1 MADRG
6 GLGGNEG
13 RAGRAPTGAPAAG
26 RSAAPDGVQETP
38 RTDGGTGRSGTAG
51 LGTSVARVT
60 GTPDAGDGAAD
71 LTGDRRAHAA
81 KTLADRWVDEH
92 RQVLSDWHQVIWDLA
107 EPAWREYQSAAWY
120 VELLRAE
127 GFDVE
132 EGSAGMPTAFF
143 ARWSNGPGPTVLTY
157 AEYDAVPGNCQS
169 ATTRPGP
176 RPGLSRFAPGHTD
189 PHSALGISALAAA
202 LAAKRSM
209 EETGLRGT
217 LVLTGEPAEK
227 VQGSKVVHGLH
238 GYYDGV
244 DAIVSF
250 HPFYMIP
257 LCNTVVWDTHC
268 AAYYSRIYSFVCDH
282 PETWGA
288 VEQTPIAASH
298 AAARAPGANAALGLM
313 WAATSATRDAML
325 PFVGGWSLSDA
336 ILTAGQAT
344 ADNLPASLAQIQYS
358 WRTPDVATADRVL
371 DVLDANA
378 AAAASAT
385 HCTLATRWVA
395 RNRPGLANHALA
407 RVGWRNLTRVG
418 PPHWGPDAA
427 AVGNELRAAL
437 GASPVERPWLPET
450 ETLIE
455 PEEAERRLRA
465 LMPDWQTNWTSDDYT
480 EMTWYAPT
488 VRLYVA
494 RPALGTAGLP
504 GGVPNW
510 AMNALGGI
518 PATIDPVIFCAGK
531 VIAGTLIDLLA
542 SPNILSDA
550 RSEFQ
555 ERRARTPLPALLPG
569 DFTAPVD
576 YRWPEYV
583 TTPRGREW
591 WIPANSEF

>member
-1 MADRG
+1 MGEGPARRVPGGAHAADG
-6 GLGGNEG
+6 S
-13 RAGRAPTGAPAAG
+13 T
-26 RSAAPDGVQETP
+26 APDGVREVSP
-38 RTDGGTGRSGTAG
+38 KASGTGSPGPIRTRDERCGGDRA
-51 LGTSVARVT
+51 
-60 GTPDAGDGAAD
+60 PHAGDGAAD
-71 LTGDRRAHAA
+71 LSRDRRAQAA
-81 KTLADRWVDEH
+81 KVLADRWVDAH

-120 VELLRAE
+120 VERLRAE

-132 EGSAGMPTAFF
+132 EGSAGMPTGFS
-143 ARWSNGPGPTVLTY
+143 ARWSNGPGPKVLTY
-157 AEYDAVPGNCQS
+157 AEYDAVPGNCQA

-202 LAAKRSM
+202 IAAKWSM

-227 VQGSKVVHGLH
+227 VQGSKVVHGLQ
-238 GYYDGV
+238 GYYDDV

-250 HPFYMIP
+250 HPFYMLP

-268 AAYYSRIYSFVCDH
+268 AAYYSRIYSFVCEH

-313 WAATSATRDAML
+313 WAAANATRDAML
-325 PFVGGWSLSDA
+325 PAVGGWSLSDA

-358 WRTPDVATADRVL
+358 WRTPNVATADRVL
-371 DVLDANA
+371 AVLDANA
-378 AAAASAT
+378 AAAAGAT

-395 RNRPGLANHALA
+395 RNRPGLVNHVLA
-407 RVGWRNLTRVG
+407 RIGWQNLTRVG
-418 PPHWGPDAA
+418 PPRWGPDAA
-427 AVGNELRAAL
+427 AVGNELRVAL
-437 GASPVERPWLPET
+437 GARPVERPWLPET
-450 ETLIE
+450 EALME

-488 VRLYVA
+488 VRLYIA
-494 RPALGTAGLP
+494 RPALDTAGLP
-504 GGVPNW
+504 GAVPNW

-518 PATIDPVIFCAGK
+518 PATIDPMIFCAAK
-531 VIAGTLIDLLA
+531 VIGGTLLDLLG
-542 SPNILSDA
+542 SPDILSEA
-550 RSEFQ
+550 RSEWE
-555 ERRARTPLPALLPG
+555 ERRARGPLSALLPAN
-569 DFTAPVD
+569 FKAPVD

-583 TTPRGREW
+583 MTSRGREW
-591 WIPANSEF
+591 WIPANPEF